1 MDDDARGDARE
12 PPIARAFDA
21 SRALKYDDESR
32 ELVVVVV
39 IVVVIRR
46 RQSPSE
52 ETRHP
57 RIVTHSS
64 YPTRSIDRS
73 STYRCGRNR

>member
-21 SRALKYDDESR
+21 SRALKYDDASR
-32 ELVVVVV
+32 ELVVVIV
-39 IVVVIRR
+39 IVIVIRR